1 MNIGK
6 PFWIVCSAALIA
18 FVFVPPV
25 DAQTWR
31 LHQFPPNLVADFS
44 SSDDVV
50 IEQTFEVWHRGP
62 ESAFFVTVSAGGS
75 GDFEPRLAYN
85 GSGDSVAYNLYDS
98 ENQDYILKDLT
109 ANPSPGEVVS
119 GSFPATAGQGGP
131 WQRQSFTF
139 AFVVPSTGGSVGS
152 LPVAGEY
159 TDTIVATLY
168 QGTLGSYTVTDQ
180 QQTTGVAI
188 TVPPILDL
196 EIVSSGGTFGTGG
209 LEHAMNFG
217 VLMPGAVRDADLL
230 VRTNTVYNVALR
242 SANQG
247 VLAFVGD
254 DPTSFVPFNL
264 SVDGNLI
271 DLSPETDVTIAESA
285 PPTAEARYAIAVEIP
300 DFGLPSEGE
309 YEDVITVTVTAQ

>member
-1 MNIGK
+1 MKVRK
-6 PFWIVCSAALIA
+6 PFRVAYLTAL
-18 FVFVPPV
+18 FVGVLMAPAY
-25 DAQTWR
+25 AQSWR
-31 LHQFPPNLVADFS
+31 LHQFPANLTAEFS
-44 SSDDVV
+44 PTGDIVL
-50 IEQTFEVWHRGP
+50 EQTFAVWHRGP

-75 GDFEPRLAYN
+75 GGFEPRRAYD
-85 GSGDSVAYNLYDS
+85 GSGASVAYNLYDS
-98 ENQDYILKDLT
+98 ADQDNILKDVT
-109 ANPSPGEVVS
+109 VNPSPGEVVS
-119 GSFPATAGQGGP
+119 GTFPATTGQGGP

-168 QGTLGSYTVTDQ
+168 QGTLGSYTTTDQ

-188 TVPPILDL
+188 TVPPILEL
-196 EIVSSGGTFGTGG
+196 EIVQSGGTFGTGG
-209 LEHAMNFG
+209 LEYAMNFG
-217 VLMPGAVRDADLL
+217 VLLPGAVRDAELL
-230 VRTNTVYNVALR
+230 VRTNTGYTVALR

-271 DLSPETDVTIAESA
+271 DLSAETDVSIVASA
-285 PPTAEARYAIAVEIP
+285 PPTAEARYAISVAIP

-309 YEDVITVTVTAQ
+309 YEDVITVTISAR